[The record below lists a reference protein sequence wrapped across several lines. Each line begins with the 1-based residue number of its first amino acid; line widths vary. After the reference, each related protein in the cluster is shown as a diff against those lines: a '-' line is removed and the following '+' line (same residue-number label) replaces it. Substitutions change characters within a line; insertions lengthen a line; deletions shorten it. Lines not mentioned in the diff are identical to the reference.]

1 MHGIEHTAAE
11 QPAQIGLV
19 VEDDPALRRTAAD
32 VMAEAQVKSA
42 EANTAEEAL
51 AFLREHAPDVRLVLT
66 EFELPGRLD
75 GIDLARVASL
85 RWPWIKVLVA
95 SSATRISDVPQ
106 NVVFLPKPWCD
117 ADLRA
122 QLQWETAATRATVAI
137 GSLHRAQ
144 AVRH

>member
-95 SSATRISDVPQ
+95 SSATRISD
-106 NVVFLPKPWCD
+106 
-117 ADLRA
+117 A
-122 QLQWETAATRATVAI
+122 
-137 GSLHRAQ
+137 H
-144 AVRH
+144 